1 MPSPPTMFQRRSSAP
16 KTAFSAAMRMSA
28 SRAFS
33 RPAATAQP
41 LTAAITGLKTSTLR
55 V

>member
-1 MPSPPTMFQRRSSAP
+1 MFQRRSNAP
-16 KTAFSAAMRMSA
+16 KTAFSATIRMSA

-33 RPAATAQP
+33 SPAATAQP
-41 LTAAITGLKTSTLR
+41 LIAPITGLNTSARR

>member
-16 KTAFSAAMRMSA
+16 KTAFSAAIRMSA

-41 LTAAITGLKTSTLR
+41 LTAAITGLKTSTRL

>member
-1 MPSPPTMFQRRSSAP
+1 MPSPATMFQRRSSAP
-16 KTAFSAAMRMSA
+16 NTAFSATMRMSA
-28 SRAFS
+28 SNAVS

-41 LTAAITGLKTSTLR
+41 LTAAITGLNTSTLR